1 MKGLQVMK
9 ALSKN
14 VMSYLTT
21 AVTVMIFA
29 FLFSFASSAA
39 DISIP
44 KGAKEYN
51 GHSYYVYSGTY
62 TWKKAKSLCEEKGG
76 HLVVITSKKENK
88 FVAGLIK
95 KKDVGFC
102 WLGASDEKKEG
113 NWVWVDGTKMKYSSW
128 AKNQPD
134 NLKGK
139 EDYISSYTNATKWND
154 KRNNKSNEIRGY
166 VCEWDITKAEVKK
179 PELSK
184 SKLSLYYG
192 ATSTLKM
199 LNTESKVKW
208 TSSNKNVATVSSKGK
223 VTAKG
228 LGTAKITAKIGKKT
242 YKCTVT
248 VKDRNVGS
256 AIGFVTEGGGL
267 FIKGSSVA
275 KITFRP
281 KNYSCAKAVVS
292 IKNAS
297 GNTVLT
303 KTYTGLK
310 KNTNYTF
317 TWDGGNAVSGSYRV
331 TVKIGDKISYS
342 PYLNYK
348 AENDFSGGIGSAS
361 NPFRIASAEQLS
373 TITKYPNAHF
383 IQVSDLD
390 FSDSSAGNLFS
401 EEVPF
406 NGTYNGNGKIIK
418 NILSDYPIF
427 NYVSAKAKLE
437 HITITDSVFN
447 TDCALVKHNY
457 GKIAN
462 CNVDATVTLTSD
474 SLGDI
479 YMGIICSYNNG
490 IISDCTVS
498 GSASASTNEYQK
510 AAIVGGIAG
519 SNNGK
524 IISCISNANV
534 TAEATNNYWG
544 GVFSGGIAGNN
555 NQDGLIEACVVS
567 GEIKATDKQDAFAG
581 NNDGHVLDCTDNTD
595 NKPTNNENT
604 YVTYESERDLYFLPE
619 KKYVKYIG
627 RTVYQNN
634 TLWFSMS
641 GSGAEFITFG
651 NSAEISFKCE
661 GIQNIAS
668 HLRPRIQITVNGEI
682 YFNETLKEEN
692 QLVYLDL
699 SKITGDKVIRIIKLS
714 ESMYSACG
722 INNIHVFDD
731 RDIIPTKEKKLKIE
745 FIGDSYTAGYG
756 IDEENRRG
764 AFSTDTENFSK
775 TYAYLTAE
783 KLNADYSAVAFSGYG
798 VICGQNIPEFVIT
811 RHYEKATTTTSFED
825 VPSVNQWS
833 FTDFEPN
840 VVVINLGVNDVMY
853 CDTEE
858 KKESFTEEYKKLL
871 TLVRLNNKN
880 AHILCVHGET
890 KNTLFPYIEKAV
902 KAYKEETGDNKVY
915 CDTLDFEM
923 RNYATVIH
931 SHPSA
936 DSHIKASEKLTIM
949 IEDILKNQFLSSY
962 ERD

>member
-1 MKGLQVMK
+1 MK
-9 ALSKN
+9 ALSKK
-14 VMSYLTT
+14 VMSYLTA

-29 FLFSFASSAA
+29 FLFSFDSSAA

-51 GHSYYVYSGTY
+51 GHSYYVYSGAY

-76 HLVVITSKKENK
+76 HLVVITSKKENN

-95 KKDVGFC
+95 NKDVGFC

-113 NWVWVDGTKMKYSSW
+113 NWIWVDGTKMKYSSW

-139 EDYISSYTNATKWND
+139 EDYASSSAKATKWND
-154 KRNNKSNEIRGY
+154 YKNAKSNEIRGY

-179 PELSK
+179 PKLSK
-184 SKLSLYYG
+184 SKVSLYYG
-192 ATSTLKM
+192 AATTLKM

-208 TSSNKNVATVSSKGK
+208 SSSSKKVATVSSKGK
-223 VTAKG
+223 VTAKS
-228 LGTAKITAKIGKKT
+228 LGSATITAKIGKKS

-267 FIKGSSVA
+267 FIKSSSLSR
-275 KITFRP
+275 ITFRP
-281 KNYSCAKAVVS
+281 KDYGCAKAVVS
-292 IKNAS
+292 IKNAQ
-297 GNTVLT
+297 GDTVLT
-303 KTYTGLK
+303 KTYTNLK

-317 TWDGGNAVSGSYRV
+317 TWDGGNAYEGSYRV
-331 TVKIGDKISYS
+331 SVRIGNKISYS
-342 PYLNYK
+342 PYLAYK
-348 AENDFSGGIGSAS
+348 TANDFSGGNGSAS
-361 NPFRIASAEQLS
+361 NPFRIAYAEQFS
-373 TITKYPNAHF
+373 KITNYPNAYF

-390 FSDSSAGNLFS
+390 FGNNSAGGFFS

-406 NGTYNGNGKIIK
+406 NGTYNGNGKTIK
-418 NILSDYPIF
+418 NILSDYPVF
-427 NYVSAKAKLE
+427 NYVSNKAILKY
-437 HITITDSVFN
+437 ITITDSVFN
-447 TDCALVKHNY
+447 TYSALVKHNY
-457 GKIAN
+457 GKITN

-479 YMGIICSYNNG
+479 YTGIICSYNNG
-490 IISDCTVS
+490 IITDCTVS
-498 GSASASTNEYQK
+498 GAVSASTSEYQK
-510 AAIVGGIAG
+510 AVIAGGIAG
-519 SNNGK
+519 NNYGK
-524 IISCISNANV
+524 IISCISSANV

-555 NQDGLIEACVVS
+555 NAGGLIEDCEAS
-567 GEIKATDKQDAFAG
+567 GVIKGTDNQDAIAG
-581 NNDGHVLDCTDNTD
+581 NNDGQVLNCTDNTE
-595 NKPTNNENT
+595 NKANNEENSFL
-604 YVTYESERDLYFLPE
+604 TYESERDLYFLPE

-627 RTVYQNN
+627 RTVYQND

-641 GSGAEFITFG
+641 GSGTEFITSG

-661 GIQNIAS
+661 NIQNIAS

-682 YFNETLKEEN
+682 CFNETLKEEN

-783 KLNADYSAVAFSGYG
+783 RLNADYSAVAFSGYG

-825 VPSVNQWS
+825 VSSVNQWS
-833 FTDFEPN
+833 FPDFEPN
-840 VVVINLGVNDVMY
+840 VVVINLGVNDVTY

-871 TLVRLNNKN
+871 TLVRLNNKK

-890 KNTLFPYIEKAV
+890 KNSLFPYIEKAV

-936 DSHIKASEKLTIM
+936 DSHIKASEKLTVM
-949 IEDILKNQFLSSY
+949 IEDILKNQFVCSY